1 MGNFLAVGPSDE
13 LDTEEQ
19 VEALEQVD
27 RVLRRADLLSGIFF
41 SCFLATSCN
50 INKGA
55 MTWGFDVLGQDCF
68 NETLYLCH
76 A

>member
-1 MGNFLAVGPSDE
+1 MNSTQKNKLR
-13 LDTEEQ
+13 
-19 VEALEQVD
+19 ALEQVD